1 MQNGIETR
9 GNSTYQRDEAGFLLA
24 NFCYIMVDH
33 EEPFILPSQT
43 QDVFFVDDDQ
53 NPQWKIMMHKE
64 VRSICYAMDSVIKS
78 NNIDDDVTWLNIA
91 LLTPPTHEGACL
103 VGAKELSTK
112 ESIVANE
119 LI

>member
-1 MQNGIETR
+1 
-9 GNSTYQRDEAGFLLA
+9 
-24 NFCYIMVDH
+24 MVDH

>member
-1 MQNGIETR
+1 
-9 GNSTYQRDEAGFLLA
+9 
-24 NFCYIMVDH
+24 MVDR
-33 EEPFILPSQT
+33 EEPFIFPSQT
-43 QDVFFVDDDQ
+43 QEVFFVDDDQ

-64 VRSICYAMDSVIKS
+64 VQSICYTMDSVIKS
-78 NNIDDDVTWLNIA
+78 NNIDDDAPWLNIV

-112 ESIVANE
+112 ELAIVNE